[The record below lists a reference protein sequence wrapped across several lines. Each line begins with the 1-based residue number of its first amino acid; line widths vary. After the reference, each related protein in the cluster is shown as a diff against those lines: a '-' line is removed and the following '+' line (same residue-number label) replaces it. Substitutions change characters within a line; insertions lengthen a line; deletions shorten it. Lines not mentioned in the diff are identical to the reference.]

1 MLYTF
6 WNMSMQLCKEA
17 YQKLI
22 DEDIEWLLKQPR
34 DVERDHIEAV
44 LKKSV
49 DLLYGKDDSID
60 ENQQGKTTIYQIWC
74 DHTTV
79 SGGFVDGSNYPT
91 QLMFTTLEKARQ
103 NKPEN
108 DYSTGNSR
116 KYYIKEV
123 EID

>member
-1 MLYTF
+1 MTD
-6 WNMSMQLCKEA
+6 NNKIEEAKEKIFEKHFRN
-17 YQKLI
+17 QN
-22 DEDIEWLLKQPR
+22 EDFVCI
-34 DVERDHIEAV
+34 DHIEAV

-49 DLLYGKDDSID
+49 DLLYGKDDSIN

-79 SGGFVDGSNYPT
+79 SGGFVGGSNYPT

>member
-1 MLYTF
+1 
-6 WNMSMQLCKEA
+6 MSIQLCKEA

-49 DLLYGKDDSID
+49 DLLYGKDDSIN
-60 ENQQGKTTIYQIWC
+60 ENQQEKTTIYQIWC

-79 SGGFVDGSNYPT
+79 SGGFVGGSNYPT
-91 QLMFTTLEKARQ
+91 QLMFTTLEKARK